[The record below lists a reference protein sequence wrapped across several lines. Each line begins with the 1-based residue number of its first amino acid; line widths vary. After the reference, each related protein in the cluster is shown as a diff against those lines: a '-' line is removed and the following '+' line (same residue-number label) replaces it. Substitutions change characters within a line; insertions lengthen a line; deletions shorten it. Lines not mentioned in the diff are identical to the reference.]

1 MASEDPAA
9 FDGGRDEHHLGGM
22 CGRVMQ
28 AGGPLHYAIMD
39 GLNVRDSRLDNYP
52 RRWNGAPS
60 QEFLVIRENRKT
72 GERAQTD
79 QREVGD
85 GRNAAHLSR
94 SLRRAALHPARRWLL
109 RAASSPTPSPSPF
122 GIAGIRENW

>member
-1 MASEDPAA
+1 MILLLRQPRLSDSV
-9 FDGGRDEHHLGGM
+9 RLGGM

-85 GRNAAHLSR
+85 GRNAAHLR
-94 SLRRAALHPARRWLL
+94 SEEHTSELQ
-109 RAASSPTPSPSPF
+109 
-122 GIAGIRENW
+122 